1 MNHLKYFAFLFI
13 FSFISCEKEEI
24 PINPHLAGE
33 VIIQQVELEKDYKNQ
48 VFYKLSNNSIVSN
61 NIKTE
66 WDLGFINHNN
76 DDYIILN
83 SSTFMQAA
91 NGPTGSFENVI
102 DINSLQWGWDNP
114 RGIDFGTV
122 ISYDSDSS
130 NIYIID
136 RGYSLNGNN
145 RGYKKFMITEV
156 TDYYYMIRYSN
167 LDNSGDTVIQINK
180 ENATN
185 FITYSFDTDEKI
197 LIFPEDDDWD
207 LVFTQYTSLFS
218 DTTTPAYLVTGVLT
232 NYCNNITV
240 SFDTINDFEQ
250 INLSMIDN
258 YNFSNNQDQIGYSW
272 KSYDLQ
278 NNLYVINN
286 QMTYLIKDSEGR
298 YFKLQFIDFYN
309 DIGDKGY
316 PKFKI
321 QEL

>member
-1 MNHLKYFAFLFI
+1 MNHLKYFSFLFI

-48 VFYKLSNNSIVSN
+48 VFYKLSNNSIVSK

-66 WDLGFINHNN
+66 WDLGFIIHNN

-83 SSTFMQAA
+83 SSTFMQATNSPA
-91 NGPTGSFENVI
+91 DSFESMI
-102 DINSLQWGWDNP
+102 DINSLHWGWDNP
-114 RGIDFGTV
+114 RGVDFGTV

-136 RGYSLNGNN
+136 RGYSLDGNN

-156 TDYYYMIRYSN
+156 SDYYMIRYSN
-167 LDNSGDTVIQINK
+167 LDNSGDTVIQIKK
-180 ENATN
+180 ENETN

-197 LIFPEDDDWD
+197 SIFPEDDDWD

-240 SFDTINDFEQ
+240 SLDTINNFEQ